1 MAAAYSYGSAPTY
14 TKIAT
19 ITATGSVSDYSFT
32 NIPQTFTDL
41 VVVAQVRGAK
51 AATTC
56 SLLAYV
62 GTGDNGTSLLQS
74 NENSV
79 TYITG
84 DGSSATSTRTTSAS
98 GLTLVSAP
106 AASATSGVFGNYIL
120 NFLNYTNSTTFKTVL
135 MRADLA
141 TTATRAF
148 LGLATTTSP
157 LKTVGIATYGDSN
170 IASGSTLTLYGIKAA
185 QVPKAEGGDIR
196 TDGTYWYH
204 QFRNTS
210 AFSTKTDIT
219 ADVLTVAGGGGGGS
233 YRGGGGGAGGLV
245 YSASQSL
252 SGRYVVTVG
261 AGGFAGIGNIGFAA
275 GLPGGKGGNSRFGA
289 LTEAIGGGRGPAA
302 VGGTNG
308 EGAGTGN
315 GGSGCGVSSA
325 SQTPGLGTSGQGNNG
340 GAGWSGYSGKYGA
353 GGGGG
358 AGAVGSAGTSTAGGA
373 GGAGLLYFG
382 QYYAGGGGGGNYG
395 GGTSGAGG
403 SSIGGAGGSNSNG
416 SAGSISTGSGGGGAG
431 SVDDSTTNN
440 GGTGGSGIVIVRYA
454 V

>member
-1 MAAAYSYGSAPTY
+1 MAATYSYGSAPTY
-14 TKIAT
+14 TKIASY
-19 ITATGSVSDYSFT
+19 TATTSTASYTFSNIPQGYTDLVLVTSGSGSASANLECYINGDTGNNYSFT
-32 NIPQTFTDL
+32 YLFGNNSAGSGRESSVNRIVVGSLISGASYGIANFQNYSSNSVNKSVL
-41 VVVAQVRGAK
+41 VR
-51 AATTC
+51 
-56 SLLAYV
+56 V
-62 GTGDNGTSLLQS
+62 GRNVELVMGIINTWRNTSPITSLQIFGFGGA
-74 NENSV
+74 
-79 TYITG
+79 TM
-84 DGSSATSTRTTSAS
+84 SS
-98 GLTLVSAP
+98 G
-106 AASATSGVFGNYIL
+106 
-120 NFLNYTNSTTFKTVL
+120 YTAN
-135 MRADLA
+135 
-141 TTATRAF
+141 
-148 LGLATTTSP
+148 
-157 LKTVGIATYGDSN
+157 
-170 IASGSTLTLYGIKAA
+170 LYGIKAA
-185 QVPKAEGGDIR
+185 SVPKAEGGDIS

-416 SAGSISTGSGGGGAG
+416 GAGSISTGSGGGGAG